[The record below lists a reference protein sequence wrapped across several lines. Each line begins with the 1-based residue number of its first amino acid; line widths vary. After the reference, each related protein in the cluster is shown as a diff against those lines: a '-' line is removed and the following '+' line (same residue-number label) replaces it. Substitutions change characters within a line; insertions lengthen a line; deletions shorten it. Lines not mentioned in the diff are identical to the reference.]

1 MSKNRFSFH
10 ISHFTSGILLALLF
24 FSTRGFALSLDD
36 VQFWTGSGTNRAAL
50 VIHWSAPEVKNN
62 NSVPNPVAEKS
73 IAWGY
78 RWNGT
83 TNTAQDMFNAIVA
96 ADHRLFVTESQP
108 GQFGT
113 SIYGIGYDLNNNGV
127 FGVRIG
133 TNVLAENVFT
143 NGQHAFDSEN
153 PDAGQSLD
161 PGDLFWSGFFG
172 PSWEVWQEHNG
183 SGGFTN
189 SPNRGSDL
197 YWTSTDPMFFS
208 TGFHGQWDL
217 TFGLASITLS
227 DGSWVGFSVARGGL
241 NFLDDTDPGTVAYD
255 LHKQAPLPPT
265 PAPTNSAY
273 AFQVVASQGPFG
285 PSPYNDPLS
294 TLGAP
299 ATRVYE
305 SASLPAT
312 RVKLNEAAFNISVQN
327 GVTNKLITTLNTGS
341 SILVKFDHPIWDNPA
356 NPYGIDFQVF
366 GNTFYSASGFGDAAN
381 MNTVTLGT
389 GAFAVPM
396 KVSVSPG
403 YTGKP
408 GEDPN
413 DSTTWPWYRYDNGPY
428 ADSVFPTEAYKW
440 NRTNA
445 VWTDELMD
453 FTKPVNPVFTNN
465 FKAGGLSAADGI
477 DLYNGSGGGT
487 GFDLKESGFAS
498 VQYIKVEGLSGFS
511 GGEVDAFSV
520 VRPMT
525 IGDSLSIVPIG
536 AGPSSE
542 KLFFQ
547 RPGAEDQ
554 TAVSLNFTV
563 ATDNATVTA
572 ARLDDSSALAALPG
586 TAAEAVQI
594 SVAPIL
600 GTGPVAFQTDV
611 ALSPRGNYSGDGRDL
626 RVLAWDGTNWNT
638 QSFIF
643 TNNTAVLP
651 GVTNFA
657 PLALA
662 QFKAPPLAVN
672 VGTNGFGFQI
682 TPIPHCSQT
691 LERSTNLVT
700 WTPVMTITPTNA
712 APLTLQ
718 DFNAPADKAYYRI
731 RLDLPQ

>member
-1 MSKNRFSFH
+1 MRKIGFVFH
-10 ISHFTSGILLALLF
+10 VSCFVLGLLAALLF
-24 FSTRGFALSLDD
+24 AFNTRAISLDD
-36 VQFWTGSGTNRAAL
+36 VQFWTGTGTNRAAL
-50 VIHWSAPEVKNN
+50 VIHWSAPEVRNN
-62 NSVPNPVAEKS
+62 TTVPNPVAEKS
-73 IAWGY
+73 LVWGY

-83 TNTAQDMFNAIVA
+83 TNTAEDMFNAIVA
-96 ADHRLFVTESQP
+96 ADHRLFVTKSQP

-133 TNVLAENVFT
+133 TNVLAENAFT
-143 NGQHAFDSEN
+143 NGEHAFDSED

-172 PSWEVWQEHNG
+172 PSWEVWQEQG
-183 SGGFTN
+183 ESGGFTN
-189 SPNRGSDL
+189 SPNRGTDT

-217 TFGLASITLS
+217 TFGLGSITLN
-227 DGSWVGFSVARGGL
+227 DGTWVGFSVARGGL
-241 NFLDDTDPGTVAYD
+241 NFSDDTDPGTVAYD
-255 LHKQAPLPPT
+255 LHKQAPLPPE
-265 PAPTNSAY
+265 AAATNSAY
-273 AFQVVASQGPFG
+273 AFQVVTSQGPFG
-285 PSPYNDPLS
+285 ASPYNDPLS
-294 TLGAP
+294 TLGTP

-305 SASLPAT
+305 SASLPNT
-312 RVKLNEAAFNISVQN
+312 RVKLNEAAYNYSVIN
-327 GVTNKLITTLNTGS
+327 GITNKLITTLNNGS
-341 SILVKFDHPIWDNPA
+341 SILVKFDHPILDNPA
-356 NPYGIDFQVF
+356 NPYGIDFEVF
-366 GNTFYSASGFGDAAN
+366 GNTFYTANGFGDAAN
-381 MNTVTLGT
+381 MNNVNLGT
-389 GAFAVPM
+389 GAFAEPM

-440 NRTNA
+440 NRA
-445 VWTDELMD
+445 GASWTDELMD
-453 FTKPVNPVFTNN
+453 FTKPVNPVLTNR
-465 FKAGGLSAADGI
+465 FSAGGLTAADGI

-487 GFDLKESGFAS
+487 GFDLKASGFTS
-498 VQYIKVEGLSGFS
+498 VQYIKVEGLSGFA

-525 IGDSLSIVPIG
+525 IGDSLSIVPVG

-563 ATDNATVTA
+563 ATDIATVTTS
-572 ARLDDSSALAALPG
+572 RFDDSTALAALPG
-586 TAAEAVQI
+586 TSAETVQV

-600 GTGPVAFQTDV
+600 GTAPVAFQTDV
-611 ALSPRGNYSGDGRDL
+611 ALSPSGNYNGDGHDL
-626 RVLAWDGTNWNT
+626 RLLAWDGTNWNA
-638 QSFIF
+638 QSFVF
-643 TNNTAVLP
+643 TNNSAVLA

-657 PLALA
+657 PLALV
-662 QFKAPPLAVN
+662 QFVAPPLALS
-672 VGTNGFGFQI
+672 VGTNGFTFQL
-682 TPIPHCSQT
+682 TPIANCTQT

-700 WTPVMTITPTNA
+700 WTPVMTFTATNSTPM
-712 APLTLQ
+712 TLQ
-718 DFNAPADKAYYRI
+718 DVNAPADNAYYRM
-731 RLDLPQ
+731 RLDIPK